1 MATLTKK
8 EVENSLKWADN
19 FMKEELENLF
29 SALEEVSKQDK
40 EIFKV
45 C

>member
-1 MATLTKK
+1 MITKK

-19 FMKEELENLF
+19 FMREELENLF

-40 EIFKV
+40 EVFPI

>member
-1 MATLTKK
+1 MTKK
-8 EVENSLKWADN
+8 EVENSLKCADN

-29 SALEEVSKQDK
+29 ATLEEVSKQDK
-40 EIFKV
+40 EIFTV

>member
-1 MATLTKK
+1 MSTLTKK

-29 SALEEVSKQDK
+29 ITLEEVSKQDK
-40 EIFKV
+40 EVFPI

>member
-8 EVENSLKWADN
+8 KVENSLKWADN
-19 FMKEELENLF
+19 FMKKELEKLF
-29 SALEEVSKQDK
+29 SALEETSKQDR

>member
-19 FMKEELENLF
+19 FTKEELDNIY
-29 SALEEVSKQDK
+29 ATLEEISKLEK
-40 EIFKV
+40 EIFPL
-45 C
+45 

>member
-29 SALEEVSKQDK
+29 ATLEEVSKQDK
-40 EIFKV
+40 EVFPI

>member
-1 MATLTKK
+1 MATLTKE
-8 EVENSLKWADN
+8 EVEKSLKWADN
-19 FMKEELENLF
+19 FMKEELENIF
-29 SALEEVSKQDK
+29 SALKEASKQDK

>member
-1 MATLTKK
+1 MLTKK

-29 SALEEVSKQDK
+29 TTLEEVSKQDK
-40 EIFKV
+40 EVFPI